1 MGWVESGWVI
11 PYDTGCCVNVR
22 LKADTSQLKIL
33 HENQQLNSGKTE
45 KPNSKKRVSSD
56 VSVNSPGNPWSQSWR
71 SKGKLR
77 CMLFHTKAVKDEVQ
91 WAFLLFSKV
100 REFNFFKFIKSGIAI
115 YAGPQAARLNTCY
128 FHMSMDV
135 GSNEAAYSSRF
146 VPVESF
152 QTQFGIFA
160 RSVVLSFSSQLL
172 HVRIGEDA
180 DDAQPQTICHTLF
193 RIHGPSSQNV
203 RSLCHWPDSLQ
214 LTKKVAHARLPSV
227 WFRS

>member
-1 MGWVESGWVI
+1 
-11 PYDTGCCVNVR
+11 
-22 LKADTSQLKIL
+22 
-33 HENQQLNSGKTE
+33 
-45 KPNSKKRVSSD
+45 
-56 VSVNSPGNPWSQSWR
+56 
-71 SKGKLR
+71 
-77 CMLFHTKAVKDEVQ
+77 MLFHTKAVKGEVQ
-91 WAFLLFSKV
+91 WAFLQFSKV

-146 VPVESF
+146 VPVVIPDAIRHFRPISC
-152 QTQFGIFA
+152 A
-160 RSVVLSFSSQLL
+160 KLL
-172 HVRIGEDA
+172 LVRIGGDA
-180 DDAQPQTICHTLF
+180 ADAQPQTICHTLF

>member
-1 MGWVESGWVI
+1 MCSEV
-11 PYDTGCCVNVR
+11 
-22 LKADTSQLKIL
+22 L
-33 HENQQLNSGKTE
+33 
-45 KPNSKKRVSSD
+45 
-56 VSVNSPGNPWSQSWR
+56 VNSPGNPWSQSWR
-71 SKGKLR
+71 SNGKLR
-77 CMLFHTKAVKDEVQ
+77 CMLFHTKAVKGEVQ

-160 RSVVLSFSSQLL
+160 RSVVLSYYTFASAEM
-172 HVRIGEDA
+172 R
-180 DDAQPQTICHTLF
+180 PTLNH
-193 RIHGPSSQNV
+193 RRSVIHCSAYTDQARRTCVLSVTGPTACN
-203 RSLCHWPDSLQ
+203 SL
-214 LTKKVAHARLPSV
+214 KR
-227 WFRS
+227 